1 MTLRRTDGVAGE
13 PRSFQWG
20 IVFLVAFLLILSAP
34 LANQQL
40 TTAWGQDDQVSAEQA
55 NPNGAQQETGAAAE
69 EQAEPTAQEP
79 AGDGEAEAPPESEPS
94 PLEEGDV
101 QQVSAEPLLVWV
113 YNAAGVF
120 FWPQLLLSFLVV
132 GMIVLYSMQV
142 RRENFIPDQ
151 FVREFETRLKEKKYQ
166 EAFELA
172 RVGASYL
179 ERVVAAGLSRL
190 SAGYRAAKEA
200 MESVAEEEDI
210 AYEHR
215 LSYLAM
221 LANVAT
227 MVGLLGTVWGMVA
240 AFREIA
246 AADVQ
251 PKPRD
256 LANDVSMALITTVW
270 GLMQAIPAVVAYTIL
285 RNRVTRLA
293 LEVENERDRL
303 MARFA
308 NVGARSREG
317 DSTIAQE

>member
-1 MTLRRTDGVAGE
+1 MTCVGLLSPVWG
-13 PRSFQWG
+13 PRC
-20 IVFLVAFLLILSAP
+20 LLAQEE
-34 LANQQL
+34 A
-40 TTAWGQDDQVSAEQA
+40 TGQEAAEQ
-55 NPNGAQQETGAAAE
+55 
-69 EQAEPTAQEP
+69 
-79 AGDGEAEAPPESEPS
+79 EAPAAPQ
-94 PLEEGDV
+94 EEGVPELPAPEAQGAGAPEGASELEQGDI
-101 QQVSAEPLLVWV
+101 QPSQAEPLLVWV

-132 GMIVLYSMQV
+132 GMIVLYSMQA
-142 RRENFIPDQ
+142 RRENFIPEA
-151 FVREFETRLKEKKYQ
+151 FVREFEARLKEKKYQ

-172 RVGASYL
+172 KAGDSYL
-179 ERVVAAGLSRL
+179 ERVLAAGLARL
-190 SAGYRAAKEA
+190 SAGYRAAREA
-200 MESVAEEEDI
+200 MEGVAEEEDV

-270 GLMQAIPAVVAYTIL
+270 GLLQAIPAVIAYTIL

-308 NVGARSREG
+308 SVGTRSRET
-317 DSTIAQE
+317 DATVVQE